1 MSSVIYF
8 SLFVRYNAIMILI
21 SASPK
26 LTKLEELI
34 LCIAERAPD
43 IGVTKLEKLMYL
55 CDFEAASI
63 LGTSITG
70 DTYRNFQW
78 GPVPK
83 HFVVALNSLIQQKKI
98 EKNEIALRDDKK
110 FVQLTP
116 LVPCEPNTF
125 SEQEWNIVENVLGM
139 HGAKNASTLVR
150 LTHEELTWKM
160 TQRNEEIPYFLAK
173 YRYYKRPSQ
182 ERVATLFIN
191 EDYLESIKRQL
202 TL

>member
-1 MSSVIYF
+1 
-8 SLFVRYNAIMILI
+8 MILL

-55 CDFEAASI
+55 CDFEAASL

-70 DTYRNFQW
+70 DAYRNFQW

-83 HFVVALNSLIQQKKI
+83 HFMVALNSLIEQNKI
-98 EKNEIALRDDKK
+98 EKNEIVLGADKK

-116 LVPCEPNTF
+116 KAACEPATF
-125 SEQEWNIVENVLGM
+125 SEKEWEIVERVLAA
-139 HGAKNASTLVR
+139 HGAKTASALVK

-160 TQRNEEIPYFLAK
+160 TQRNEEIPYFLAR

-182 ERVATLFIN
+182 EQVASLLGDK
-191 EDYLESIKRQL
+191 DYLVSIKRQL
-202 TL
+202 SLQAV